1 MYAGLVMEEGDM
13 QHIIESPLH
22 PYTEGLIN
30 CVKSLKA
37 EDERLYTMGGMSKN
51 ITDYTDYCPFYERC
65 SRKTDECRTKIP
77 DMLTLQN
84 GRRVRCI
91 NSKNNG

>member
-1 MYAGLVMEEGDM
+1 MEEGDM
-13 QHIIESPLH
+13 QDIMERPLH

-51 ITDYTDYCPFYERC
+51 ITDYTDSCPFYERC
-65 SRKTDECRTKIP
+65 SRKTDGCRIRIP
-77 DMLTLQN
+77 DMLTLEN
-84 GRRVRCI
+84 GRKVRCI
-91 NSKNNG
+91 NIENNG